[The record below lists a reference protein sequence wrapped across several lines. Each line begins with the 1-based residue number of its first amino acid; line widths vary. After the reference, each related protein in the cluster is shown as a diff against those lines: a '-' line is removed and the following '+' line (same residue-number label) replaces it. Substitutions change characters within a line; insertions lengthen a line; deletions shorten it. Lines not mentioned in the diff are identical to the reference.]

1 MHSRYIAVVGGVNL
15 DISGTPAAPMIAGDS
30 NPGEVQVTYGGV
42 GRNIAENIARL
53 GQSVKMITALG
64 DDGYTT
70 PLRAFCESSGIDMS
84 YSGVI
89 LGMRNSTYLC
99 INDEHGDVLYA
110 IADMAICDRITPEFL
125 EGRRSVLEKASLI
138 VADANL
144 SPETLVWL
152 CESFDVPVMADP
164 VSVTKSTRLL
174 KALPH
179 LYCVKPNRPEAEALS
194 GIAIREDADLE
205 TAAAVLLEKGCRQ
218 VFISLGA
225 RGVYFDD
232 GKIRGI
238 QPCLV
243 RDVVNTNGCGDA
255 FFAAAALGFLEGMSI
270 AESARLG
277 QAASAIC
284 AMSNAAV
291 SPDLNRERLFHRY
304 QEA

>member
-194 GIAIREDADLE
+194 GIAIREDADLK
-205 TAAAVLLEKGCRQ
+205 TAAAVLLENTRNPAMPCAGRGQHQRLRGC
-218 VFISLGA
+218 VFC
-225 RGVYFDD
+225 R
-232 GKIRGI
+232 R
-238 QPCLV
+238 C
-243 RDVVNTNGCGDA
+243 
-255 FFAAAALGFLEGMSI
+255 
-270 AESARLG
+270 ARLPG
-277 QAASAIC
+277 RHVHCRKRKARPGRVRHLRHVQC
-284 AMSNAAV
+284 CGF
-291 SPDLNRERLFHRY
+291 PGP
-304 QEA
+304 